1 MSDFQIHLDQ
11 LYRGPADLL
20 LQLVKDEELQA
31 QEIPVSK
38 LCEGFLRHL
47 QNLAKSDLEDASD
60 FLVIAATLMWLKS
73 NAILPHE
80 AIDLEEELK
89 PGDDLLTRLLEYRR
103 FRAMSQKLGV
113 LAEARAQRF
122 ARGGKEEIA
131 DAEPDFDLGDISSWT
146 LLENFA
152 RLMRETLF
160 DRPHVMKGEGK
171 PIREYARQA
180 VEKLKEWKA
189 APFSRLFEGMKTKE
203 PVIGYFLALLELAK
217 QGVLAVEQKE
227 PFGEIELVLKEEAL
241 AALDWNVLGRS
252 MGEEP
257 AESPVQDRNLNPG
270 VENHG

>member
-31 QEIPVSK
+31 QEIPVAK
-38 LCEGFLRHL
+38 LCDGFLKHL
-47 QNLAKSDLEDASD
+47 QNLAKSDLEDAAD

-80 AIDLEEELK
+80 ALDLEEELK
-89 PGDDLLTRLLEYRR
+89 PGDDLLTRLLEYRK
-103 FRAMSQKLGV
+103 FRALGAKLGA
-113 LAEARAQRF
+113 LADARAQRF
-122 ARGGKEEIA
+122 ERGGKEPVAA

-146 LLENFA
+146 LLETFA

-171 PIREYARQA
+171 AIREYAKDAIAKMR
-180 VEKLKEWKA
+180 EWKTA
-189 APFSRLFEGMKTKE
+189 SFSRLFEDMKKKE
-203 PVIGYFLALLELAK
+203 SVIGYFLALLELTK

-241 AALDWNVLGRS
+241 AGLDWNVLGRS
-252 MGEEP
+252 MGEP
-257 AESPVQDRNLNPG
+257 APETPSAQVQNSSGES
-270 VENHG
+270 HG